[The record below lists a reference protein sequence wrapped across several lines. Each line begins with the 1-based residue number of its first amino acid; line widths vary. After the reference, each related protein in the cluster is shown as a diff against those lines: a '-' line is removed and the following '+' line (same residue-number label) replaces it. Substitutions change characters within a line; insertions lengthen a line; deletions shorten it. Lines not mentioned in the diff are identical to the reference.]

1 MKRLLLP
8 LLAVLA
14 LPNAVNSEDITLDC
28 TYKKFKQT
36 RDVIEQKLVGNQIK
50 PVVVDIKFDD
60 WKKHDFKKH
69 GSANQK
75 FKFNEEKGFV
85 DVYFANPKGDRGTK
99 DVTFQPDLIAFTLP
113 RKESYDD
120 TYIIDNYQINRKNG
134 NFSRELKHFSSKK
147 PLLISVMKWEGNCK
161 KYKSRTLF

>member
-1 MKRLLLP
+1 MKCLLLP
-8 LLAVLA
+8 LLAA
-14 LPNAVNSEDITLDC
+14 LTLPTVVNAEDITLNC
-28 TYKKFKQT
+28 TYKKFKTT
-36 RDVIEQKLVGNQIK
+36 RDVIEQKLVGNTIK
-50 PVVVDIKFDD
+50 PVVVDIKFGD
-60 WKKHDFKKH
+60 WQKHDSEIH

-75 FKFNEEKGFV
+75 FKFNEEEVYV

-134 NFSRELKHFSSKK
+134 NFSRELKFFSSKK
-147 PLLISVMKWEGNCK
+147 PLLIRVMKWEGNCK
-161 KYKSRTLF
+161 KYNSKTLF